1 MSRYILIDGGQGGC
15 RIVYLADGK
24 QILTG
29 SGAGLGRRARDR
41 SAGVLGVLERAFAD
55 LGPRA
60 PDAVDVIV
68 AGLTGFDGASET
80 AGAVADGVRKLV
92 RSGRVVVTNDAVTSY
107 LGAIGFEPGAV
118 VAAGTGV
125 IALAGD
131 RDGNFARSDGW
142 GYILGDDGGGYDIGR
157 RGLASALRAHDG
169 RGGSLALLQRA
180 KDQFGEPEALRD
192 LVYSSP
198 NPAGE
203 VARFAREVA
212 EAAREGDCV
221 AEEIWTIAAREV
233 AQTATA
239 ALGRVFAPDAPVSVS
254 WSGNLFEARD
264 LMLQPFLRQVA
275 AIWPKAGLLAPTGT
289 ALSGAELL
297 ARSNPP
303 PMFEDLLHEF
313 GLPPHRP

>member
-1 MSRYILIDGGQGGC
+1 MSSYILIDGGQGGC
-15 RIVYLADGK
+15 RIVYMAEGDRV
-24 QILTG
+24 LTG
-29 SGAGLGRRARDR
+29 NGAGLSRQARDR
-41 SAGVLGVLERAFAD
+41 SAGVLRVIERAFAD
-55 LGPRA
+55 LGPRS
-60 PDAVDVIV
+60 PDAVDAIV
-68 AGLTGFDGASET
+68 AGLTGFDGASQT
-80 AGAVADGVRKLV
+80 AGTVADGFRTLV
-92 RSGRVVVTNDAVTSY
+92 RTGRVVVTNDAVTSY
-107 LGAIGFEPGAV
+107 LGAIGFEPGVV

-142 GYILGDDGGGYDIGR
+142 GYILGDDGGGYYIGR

-169 RGGSLALLQRA
+169 RGGSQALLQRA
-180 KDQFGEPEALRD
+180 RVTFGKPELLRD
-192 LVYSSP
+192 LVYGSS

-212 EAAREGDCV
+212 EAAREGASV
-221 AEEIWTIAAREV
+221 ASEIWAIAACEV

-254 WSGNLFEARD
+254 WTGNLFNAWD
-264 LMLQPFLRQVA
+264 LMLQPFQQQVA
-275 AIWPKAGLLAPTGT
+275 VIWPKASLLAPRGT

-303 PMFEDLLHEF
+303 PMFEDLLHVFES
-313 GLPPHRP
+313 